1 MWWFWGYSKK
11 MKEAQCEQW
20 SFLISNA
27 SQSAQLDGLRE
38 CHASRTHQPV
48 ITLERKQ
55 IWGRMFHCE
64 VARLFNDGAR
74 LFRHISIIHQLFSF
88 SFLSCWENWLKSYQ
102 YLQWSNWFPYI
113 DTDPWF
119 DFRGFERNVRQIKIH
134 VKKTFNFLLKL
145 QVHCTNSTV
154 EALQNAT
161 KKVSTS
167 NDKH

>member
-1 MWWFWGYSKK
+1 MILKVLEENEGSPVTAVEFPYI
-11 MKEAQCEQW
+11 EYH
-20 SFLISNA
+20 
-27 SQSAQLDGLRE
+27 QSAQLDVNDMPRGGVSLHRIPSNQRNWRE

-55 IWGRMFHCE
+55 IWGRMFHRE

-119 DFRGFERNVRQIKIH
+119 DFRGFERNVRQIEKYLHCLNEGWTGMLI
-134 VKKTFNFLLKL
+134 VNYILL
-145 QVHCTNSTV
+145 
-154 EALQNAT
+154 
-161 KKVSTS
+161 
-167 NDKH
+167 